1 MQRFQ
6 PAKEIRA
13 GDIDHIIVLP
23 EHLSGNGQRRMGLA
37 KTGISQQ
44 QQALAGGG

>member
-6 PAKEIRA
+6 LTKEIRA

-44 QQALAGGG
+44 